1 MPRLYI
7 KGIGMMA
14 GLIIG
19 AGVFALPYAFAQA
32 GVLWGT
38 VHLAIS
44 LFIVYLLHQWYGE
57 VSFYTKGKHRFVG
70 YVEMYL
76 GKKAKFFSMLT
87 TIGAYYGSLLVYAI
101 MGGIFLANFTS
112 LFNGQ
117 TVFFLTLLFF
127 ACGGL
132 MALFKVSRIA
142 EINFYL
148 TLPIIGFIVYLL
160 FFSFPYIKTEN
171 FFSGDNLLFNKNW
184 FLPYG
189 VWLFSL
195 TGFSAIPPTRDIFAN
210 SGIKNFKRVISI
222 SLFLAAITYAIFIF
236 SILGASGPFT
246 TVDALSG
253 IKAIMGAKVLAI
265 GSIIGFLA
273 VFTSFI
279 ALSVDMKSM
288 FRYDYKIHRFPAW
301 LLAVIPPVAL
311 YLYLYFRNVDSLVNI
326 LAIVGSA
333 GMGILGIF
341 IILMR
346 HKIVKILKAGDEKDL
361 VAEIDSREIKIR
373 KKLEIIILVGII
385 SAVLYDIWN
394 IVSRL

>member
-1 MPRLYI
+1 MSRLYI

-19 AGVFALPYAFAQA
+19 AGIFALPYAFSQA
-32 GVLWGT
+32 GVFWGT
-38 VHLAIS
+38 THLFIS

-57 VSFYTKGKHRFVG
+57 VSFYTKGRHRFVG

-76 GKKAKFFSMLT
+76 GKKAKFFSLLT
-87 TIGAYYGSLLVYAI
+87 TLGAYYGSLFIYAVI
-101 MGGIFLANFTS
+101 GGIFLANFTS

-127 ACGGL
+127 AAGGL

-148 TLPIIGFIVYLL
+148 TLPIFGFIVYLL
-160 FFSFPYIKTEN
+160 FFSFSHIKAEN
-171 FFSGDNLLFNKNW
+171 FFSAENLFLNKNW

-195 TGFSAIPPTRDIFAN
+195 TGFSAIPPTRDIFVN
-210 SGIKNFKRVISI
+210 SGIKNFRRVVSI
-222 SLFLAAITYAIFIF
+222 SLFLAAITYIVFVF
-236 SILGASGPFT
+236 SILGVSGSFT

-253 IKAIMGAKVLAI
+253 IKAAMGAKVMAV
-265 GSIIGFLA
+265 GSIIGFLC

-279 ALSVDMKSM
+279 ALAVDMKSM
-288 FRYDYKIHRFPAW
+288 FRYDYKFSRFPAW
-301 LLAVIPPVAL
+301 LLAVIPPVVFYFIF
-311 YLYLYFRNVDSLVNI
+311 YLINVDGLVPI
-326 LAIVGSA
+326 LAIIGSF

-341 IILMR
+341 VVLMR
-346 HKIVKILKAGDEKDL
+346 HKIVKILRAGDKDDV
-361 VAEIDSREIKIR
+361 VAEIDSQEIKIR
-373 KKLEIIILVGII
+373 KKLETIIFVGII
-385 SAVLYDIWN
+385 SAVLYNVWN
-394 IVSRL
+394 IISGL

>member
-1 MPRLYI
+1 MPRLHI
-7 KGIGMMA
+7 KGIGMMT

-32 GVLWGT
+32 GVFWGT
-38 VHLAIS
+38 VNLVVS

-57 VSFYTKGKHRFVG
+57 VSFYTKGRHRFVG

-87 TIGAYYGSLLVYAI
+87 TLGSYYFSLLIYAI

-112 LFNGQ
+112 LFNGH
-117 TVFFLTLLFF
+117 TVKFMTLLFF
-127 ACGGL
+127 ATGGL

-148 TLPIIGFIVYLL
+148 TVPIIGFIVYLL
-160 FFSFPYIKTEN
+160 FFSFPHIKTEN
-171 FFSGDNLLFNKNW
+171 FFSADNLLFNKNW

-195 TGFSAIPPTRDIFAN
+195 TGFSAIPPTRDIFFN
-210 SGIKNFKRVISI
+210 SSVKSFKRVLSI
-222 SLFLAAITYAIFIF
+222 SLFLAAAVYIVFIF

-253 IKAIMGAKVLAI
+253 IKAVMGEKVMAI

-279 ALSVDMKSM
+279 ALAVDMKSM

-301 LLAVIPPVAL
+301 LLVVVPPALL
-311 YLYLYFRNVDSLVNI
+311 YLKDIDGFIHI
-326 LAIVGSA
+326 LAINGSV

-341 IILMR
+341 IVLMR
-346 HKIVKILKAGDEKDL
+346 HKIVKILKAGDKDDV

-373 KKLEIIILVGII
+373 KKLEVIILIGII
-385 SAVLYDIWN
+385 SAVLYDVWN
-394 IVSRL
+394 IVSGL

>member
-32 GVLWGT
+32 GVFWGT
-38 VHLAIS
+38 VHLVVS
-44 LFIVYLLHQWYGE
+44 LVVVYLLHQWYGE
-57 VSFYTKGKHRFVG
+57 VSFYTKGRHRFVG

-76 GKKAKFFSMLT
+76 GKKAKFFSMIT
-87 TIGAYYGSLLVYAI
+87 TLGSYYFSLLIYAI

-112 LFNGQ
+112 LFNGH
-117 TVFFLTLLFF
+117 TVEFMTLLFF

-148 TLPIIGFIVYLL
+148 TVPIVGFIVYLL
-160 FFSFPYIKTEN
+160 FFSFPHIKTEN
-171 FFSGDNLLFNKNW
+171 FFSDGNWLMNKNW

-195 TGFSAIPPTRDIFAN
+195 TGFSAIPPTRDIFFN
-210 SGIKNFKRVISI
+210 SSIKSFKRVVSI
-222 SLFLAAITYAIFIF
+222 SLFLAAAVYAIFIF
-236 SILGASGPFT
+236 SILGVSGSFT

-253 IKAIMGAKVLAI
+253 IKAVMGAKVMAI

-279 ALSVDMKSM
+279 ALAVDMKSM
-288 FRYDYKIHRFPAW
+288 FRYDYKIHKFPAW
-301 LLAVIPPVAL
+301 LLVVVPPVII
-311 YLYLYFRNVDSLVNI
+311 YLKDIGGFINI
-326 LAIVGSA
+326 LAVTGSV

-346 HKIVKILKAGDEKDL
+346 HKIVKILKIGDKEDL
-361 VAEIDSREIKIR
+361 VAEIESKEIKIR
-373 KKLEIIILVGII
+373 KKLEIVILVGII

-394 IVSRL
+394 IVSKL

>member
-38 VHLAIS
+38 VHLVVS
-44 LFIVYLLHQWYGE
+44 LFIVYFLHQWYGE
-57 VSFYTKGKHRFVG
+57 VSFYTKGRHRFVG

-76 GKKAKFFSMLT
+76 GKKAKFFSLLT
-87 TIGAYYGSLLVYAI
+87 TLGSYYFSLLIYAI

-112 LFNGQ
+112 LFNGH
-117 TVFFLTLLFF
+117 TVEFMTLLFF

-148 TLPIIGFIVYLL
+148 TVPIVGFIVYLL
-160 FFSFPYIKTEN
+160 FFSFPHIKTEN
-171 FFSGDNLLFNKNW
+171 FFSDGNLLMNKNW

-195 TGFSAIPPTRDIFAN
+195 TGFSAIPPTRDIFFN
-210 SGIKNFKRVISI
+210 SSIKSFKRVVSI
-222 SLFLAAITYAIFIF
+222 SLFLAAAVYAIFIF
-236 SILGASGPFT
+236 SILGVSGSFT

-253 IKAIMGAKVLAI
+253 IKTVMGAKVMAI

-279 ALSVDMKSM
+279 ALAVDMKSM
-288 FRYDYKIHRFPAW
+288 FRYDYKIHKFPAW
-301 LLAVIPPVAL
+301 LLVVIPPVII
-311 YLYLYFRNVDSLVNI
+311 YLKDIGGFINI
-326 LAIVGSA
+326 LAVTGSV

-341 IILMR
+341 IVLMR
-346 HKIVKILKAGDEKDL
+346 HKIVKILKIGDKEDL
-361 VAEIDSREIKIR
+361 VAEIESKEIKIR
-373 KKLEIIILVGII
+373 KKLEIVILVGII
-385 SAVLYDIWN
+385 SAVLYDVWN
-394 IVSRL
+394 IVSKL

>member
-38 VHLAIS
+38 IHLAVS

-76 GKKAKFFSMLT
+76 GKKAKFFSLLT
-87 TIGAYYGSLLVYAI
+87 TLGSYYFSLLIYAI
-101 MGGIFLANFTS
+101 MGGFFLTNFTS
-112 LFNGQ
+112 LFNGH
-117 TVFFLTLLFF
+117 TVEFMTLLFF

-148 TLPIIGFIVYLL
+148 TVPIVGFIFYLL
-160 FFSFPYIKTEN
+160 FFSFPHIKTEN
-171 FFSGDNLLFNKNW
+171 FFSADNLLMNKNW

-195 TGFSAIPPTRDIFAN
+195 TGFSAIPPTRDIFFN
-210 SGIKNFKRVISI
+210 SDIKSFKRVVSI
-222 SLFLAAITYAIFIF
+222 SLFLAAIVYIVFIF
-236 SILGASGPFT
+236 SILGVSGQFT

-253 IKAIMGAKVLAI
+253 IKAVMGAKVMAI

-279 ALSVDMKSM
+279 ALAVDMKSM
-288 FRYDYKIHRFPAW
+288 FRYDYKIHKFPAW
-301 LLAVIPPVAL
+301 LLVVIPPVII
-311 YLYLYFRNVDSLVNI
+311 YLKDIGGFINI
-326 LAIVGSA
+326 LAITGSA

-341 IILMR
+341 VVLMR
-346 HKIVKILKAGDEKDL
+346 HKMVKILKMGDKEDL
-361 VAEIDSREIKIR
+361 VAEIDGKEIKIR
-373 KKLEIIILVGII
+373 KKLEIIILIGII

>member
-1 MPRLYI
+1 
-7 KGIGMMA
+7 MA

-19 AGVFALPYAFAQA
+19 AGVFALPYAFSQA
-32 GVLWGT
+32 GVFWGT
-38 VHLAIS
+38 VHLAAS

-127 ACGGL
+127 AAGGL

-148 TLPIIGFIVYLL
+148 TVPIIGFIIYLL
-160 FFSFPYIKTEN
+160 FFSFPHIKAEN
-171 FFSGDNLLFNKNW
+171 FFSAGNLLFNKNW

-195 TGFSAIPPTRDIFAN
+195 TGFSAIPPTRDIFIN
-210 SGIKNFKRVISI
+210 LPVKNFKRVISI
-222 SLFLAAITYAIFIF
+222 SLFLAAIAYAIFIF
-236 SILGASGPFT
+236 SVLGTSGSLT

-253 IKAIMGAKVLAI
+253 IKNAMGAKVMAI

-279 ALSVDMKSM
+279 ALAVDMKSM

-301 LLAVIPPVAL
+301 LLAVVPPVAF
-311 YLYLYFRNVDSLVNI
+311 YLYLYFKNVDSLVNI
-326 LAIVGSA
+326 LAIIGSV

-341 IILMR
+341 IVLMR
-346 HKIVKILKAGDEKDL
+346 HKIVKILKAGDKDDV
-361 VAEIDSREIKIR
+361 VAEIDSQEIKIR
-373 KKLEIIILVGII
+373 KKLEIIILIGII

-394 IVSRL
+394 IVSKL

>member
-38 VHLAIS
+38 IHLVVS

-57 VSFYTKGKHRFVG
+57 VSFYTKGRHRFVG

-76 GKKAKFFSMLT
+76 GKKAKFFSLLT
-87 TIGAYYGSLLVYAI
+87 TLGSYYFSLLIYAI

-112 LFNGQ
+112 LFNGR
-117 TVFFLTLLFF
+117 TVEFMTLLFF

-148 TLPIIGFIVYLL
+148 TVPIVGFIVYML
-160 FFSFPYIKTEN
+160 FFSFPHIKTEN
-171 FFSGDNLLFNKNW
+171 FFSSGNLLMNKNW

-195 TGFSAIPPTRDIFAN
+195 TGFSAIPPTRDIFFN
-210 SGIKNFKRVISI
+210 SSIKSFKKVVSI
-222 SLFLAAITYAIFIF
+222 SLFLAAAVYAVFIF
-236 SILGASGPFT
+236 SILGASGQFT

-253 IKAIMGAKVLAI
+253 IKAVMGAKVMAI

-279 ALSVDMKSM
+279 ALAVDMKSM
-288 FRYDYKIHRFPAW
+288 FRYDYKIHKFPAW
-301 LLAVIPPVAL
+301 LLVVIPPVII
-311 YLYLYFRNVDSLVNI
+311 YLKDIGGFINI
-326 LAIVGSA
+326 LAVTGSV

-341 IILMR
+341 IVLMR
-346 HKIVKILKAGDEKDL
+346 HKIVKILKMGDKEDL
-361 VAEIDSREIKIR
+361 VAEIDGKEIKIR
-373 KKLEIIILVGII
+373 KKLEIIILIGII
-385 SAVLYDIWN
+385 SAVLYDIWS
-394 IVSRL
+394 IISKL

>member
-1 MPRLYI
+1 MSRLYI

-19 AGVFALPYAFAQA
+19 AGVFALPYAFSQA
-32 GVLWGT
+32 GVFWGT
-38 VHLAIS
+38 VHLFIS

-127 ACGGL
+127 AAGGL

-148 TLPIIGFIVYLL
+148 TMPIIGFIIYLL
-160 FFSFPYIKTEN
+160 FFSFPHIKAEN
-171 FFSGDNLLFNKNW
+171 FFSAGNLLFNKNW

-195 TGFSAIPPTRDIFAN
+195 TGFSAIPPTRDIFIN
-210 SGIKNFKRVISI
+210 LPVKNFKRVISI
-222 SLFLAAITYAIFIF
+222 SLFLAVIAYAIFIF
-236 SILGASGPFT
+236 SVLGVSGSLT

-253 IKAIMGAKVLAI
+253 IKAAMGAKVMAI

-279 ALSVDMKSM
+279 ALAVDMKSM

-301 LLAVIPPVAL
+301 LLAVVPPVVFYL
-311 YLYLYFRNVDSLVNI
+311 YLYLRNVDNLVNI
-326 LAIVGSA
+326 LAIIGSV

-341 IILMR
+341 VVLMR
-346 HKIVKILKAGDEKDL
+346 HKIVKVLKAGDKDDL

-385 SAVLYDIWN
+385 SAVLYDVWN
-394 IVSRL
+394 IVSKL

>member
-19 AGVFALPYAFAQA
+19 AGVFALPYAYSQA
-32 GVLWGT
+32 GVFWGT
-38 VHLAIS
+38 VHLAAS

-127 ACGGL
+127 AAGGL

-148 TLPIIGFIVYLL
+148 TMPIIGFIIYLL
-160 FFSFPYIKTEN
+160 FFSFPHIKAEN
-171 FFSGDNLLFNKNW
+171 FFSAGNLLFNKNW

-195 TGFSAIPPTRDIFAN
+195 TGFSAIPPMRDIFIN
-210 SGIKNFKRVISI
+210 LPVKNFKRVISI
-222 SLFLAAITYAIFIF
+222 SLFLAVIAYAIFIF
-236 SILGASGPFT
+236 SVLGVSGSLT

-253 IKAIMGAKVLAI
+253 IKGAMGAKVMAI

-279 ALSVDMKSM
+279 ALAVDMKSM

-301 LLAVIPPVAL
+301 LLAVVPPVV
-311 YLYLYFRNVDSLVNI
+311 LYLYFYLRNVDNLVNI
-326 LAIVGSA
+326 LAIIGSV

-341 IILMR
+341 IVLMR
-346 HKIVKILKAGDEKDL
+346 HKIVKILKAGDKDDV
-361 VAEIDSREIKIR
+361 VAEIDSQEIKIR
-373 KKLEIIILVGII
+373 KKLEIIILIGII

-394 IVSRL
+394 IVSKL

>member
-19 AGVFALPYAFAQA
+19 AGVFALPYAFSQA

-38 VHLAIS
+38 VHLAVS

-148 TLPIIGFIVYLL
+148 TLPIVGFIFYLL
-160 FFSFPYIKTEN
+160 FFSLPYIKTEN
-171 FFSGDNLLFNKNW
+171 FFSAGNLLFNKNW

-210 SGIKNFKRVISI
+210 YGIKNFKRVISI
-222 SLFLAAITYAIFIF
+222 SLFLAAIIYVVFIF
-236 SILGASGPFT
+236 SILGAGGSLT

-253 IKAIMGAKVLAI
+253 IKSIMGAKVLAI

-279 ALSVDMKSM
+279 VLAVDMKSM

-301 LLAVIPPVAL
+301 LLAVVPPVAL
-311 YLYLYFRNVDSLVNI
+311 YLYLYFKKIDSFVDI

-333 GMGILGIF
+333 GMGILGVF
-341 IILMR
+341 IVLMR
-346 HKIVKILKAGDEKDL
+346 HKIVKVLKAGDEKDL
-361 VAEIDSREIKIR
+361 VSEIDSREIKIR
-373 KKLEIIILVGII
+373 KKLEIIILIGII

>member
-1 MPRLYI
+1 
-7 KGIGMMA
+7 MA

-19 AGVFALPYAFAQA
+19 AGVFALPYAFSQA
-32 GVLWGT
+32 GVFWGT
-38 VHLAIS
+38 VHLAAS

-127 ACGGL
+127 AAGGL

-148 TLPIIGFIVYLL
+148 TMPIIGFIIYLL
-160 FFSFPYIKTEN
+160 FFSFPHIKAEN
-171 FFSGDNLLFNKNW
+171 FFSAGNLLFNKNW

-195 TGFSAIPPTRDIFAN
+195 TGFSAIPPTRDIFIN
-210 SGIKNFKRVISI
+210 LPVKNFKRVISI
-222 SLFLAAITYAIFIF
+222 SLFLAVIAYAIFIF
-236 SILGASGPFT
+236 SVLGTSGSLT

-253 IKAIMGAKVLAI
+253 IKNAMGAKVMAI

-279 ALSVDMKSM
+279 ALAVDMKSM

-301 LLAVIPPVAL
+301 LLAVVPPVAF
-311 YLYLYFRNVDSLVNI
+311 YLYLYFKNVDSLVNI
-326 LAIVGSA
+326 LAIIGSV

-341 IILMR
+341 IVLMR
-346 HKIVKILKAGDEKDL
+346 HKIVKILKAGDKDDV
-361 VAEIDSREIKIR
+361 VAEIDSQEIKIR
-373 KKLEIIILVGII
+373 KKLEIIILIGII

-394 IVSRL
+394 IVSKL

>member
-1 MPRLYI
+1 MSRLYI

-19 AGVFALPYAFAQA
+19 AGVFALPYAFSQA
-32 GVLWGT
+32 GVFWGT
-38 VHLAIS
+38 VHLFIS

-132 MALFKVSRIA
+132 MALFKVSKIA

-148 TLPIIGFIVYLL
+148 TVPIIGFIVYLL
-160 FFSFPYIKTEN
+160 FFSFSYIKTEN
-171 FFSGDNLLFNKNW
+171 FFSAGNLLFNKNW

-210 SGIKNFKRVISI
+210 SGIKNLRRVISI
-222 SLFLAAITYAIFIF
+222 SLFLAAIAYAIFIF
-236 SILGASGPFT
+236 SVLGVSGSLT

-253 IKAIMGAKVLAI
+253 IKAAMGAKVMAI

-279 ALSVDMKSM
+279 ALAVDMKSM

-301 LLAVIPPVAL
+301 LLAVVPPVVFYL
-311 YLYLYFRNVDSLVNI
+311 YLYLRNVDNLVNI
-326 LAIVGSA
+326 LAIIGSV

-341 IILMR
+341 VVLMR
-346 HKIVKILKAGDEKDL
+346 HKIVKVLKAGDKDDL

-373 KKLEIIILVGII
+373 KKLEIIILIGII
-385 SAVLYDIWN
+385 SAVLYDVWN